1 MTTMK
6 NERLTSAGKILEK
19 PGPWTPAGAGS
30 TAIMEDGLE
39 LQTTKPRI
47 SPTSERGQT
56 EGFW

>member
-1 MTTMK
+1 MK
-6 NERLTSAGKILEK
+6 NERLPSAGKNVKK

-30 TAIMEDGLE
+30 TAIMQDDLE

-47 SPTSERGQT
+47 IPTSECGQT

>member
-1 MTTMK
+1 MK
-6 NERLTSAGKILEK
+6 SERLTSAGKILEK

-47 SPTSERGQT
+47 IPTSERGQM